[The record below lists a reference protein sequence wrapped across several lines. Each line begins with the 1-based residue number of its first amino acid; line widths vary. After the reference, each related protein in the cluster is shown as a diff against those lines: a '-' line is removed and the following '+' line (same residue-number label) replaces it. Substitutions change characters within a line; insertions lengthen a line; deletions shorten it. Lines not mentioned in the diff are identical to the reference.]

1 MFSKEMEALIE
12 ATLADGVLTDQEK
25 TALINRAEKEGVDL
39 NELEI
44 YIQSILQKRQQELDK
59 KSREALAQHEEAD
72 LESEKLRSKTL
83 RVCPKCGTQI
93 PHLSN
98 ACPNCGFIIEK
109 TELDEKLVVLMELI
123 GYCVESLHY
132 NHDEFYVPNWF
143 KIKKDEYSKYKQ
155 FCTIESTD
163 DETYSIS
170 IKYNAVIAEASLYN
184 NNARLKASLQ
194 KLHII
199 EKDKIVEYIEF
210 RIKSAKQEL
219 DQKIIYIPGYEDY
232 ISEAKKSIRKLKSD
246 YSDCINEINDIE
258 EDFKKIEKEISELE
272 SSPNFKKRAFRDF
285 NVVRKRRKGFGGN
298 LREIISDSRDNIFGR
313 FSLNEKY
320 TRYLKHLWWIIP
332 LLLILK
338 FCSD

>member
-132 NHDEFYVPNWF
+132 RGNFYVPNWF
-143 KIKKDEYSKYKQ
+143 EIKKDEYSKYKQ
-155 FCTIESTD
+155 FCTIESTG

-170 IKYNAVIAEASLYN
+170 IKYKAVIAEASLYN
-184 NNARLKASLQ
+184 NNAILKKKKK

-210 RIKSAKQEL
+210 RIKSAKEEL
-219 DQKIIYIPGYEDY
+219 DQKIIYIPAYEDY

-272 SSPNFKKRAFRDF
+272 SSPNFKKRAFRDS

-338 FCSD
+338 FCSN